1 MLVQRH
7 TSIIWWLDAG
17 SMQSTYRLYRILGYC
32 LLIAIAPALGQS
44 TQANKPDRT
53 GCAIFPKGKLL
64 KMVKPIYPPLAK
76 SKAMAGAV
84 TVELTI
90 DKQGVPRTV
99 RVSKGDPLLAQA
111 VSTAIRQWRWAP
123 YTLNGKAVEVE
134 AVISVIFE
142 LW

>member
-1 MLVQRH
+1 LPKW
-7 TSIIWWLDAG
+7 IAI
-17 SMQSTYRLYRILGYC
+17 

-53 GCAIFPKGKLL
+53 GCAILPKGKLL
-64 KMVKPIYPPLAK
+64 KMVKPIYPRVAK
-76 SKAMAGAV
+76 NNAMAGAV

-90 DKQGVPRTV
+90 DKHGVPRTV

-111 VSTAIRQWRWAP
+111 VSTAIQQWRWAP
-123 YTLNGKAVEVE
+123 YTLNGKAFEVE
-134 AVISVIFE
+134 TIITVIFE